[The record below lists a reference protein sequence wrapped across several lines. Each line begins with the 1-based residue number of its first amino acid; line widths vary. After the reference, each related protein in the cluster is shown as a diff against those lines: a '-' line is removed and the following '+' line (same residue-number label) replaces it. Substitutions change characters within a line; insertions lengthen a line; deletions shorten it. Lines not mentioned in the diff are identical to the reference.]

1 MKYILMLLAL
11 FVFVGESLAKPV
23 NINQADAQTIAS
35 SLSGIGIKKAEA
47 IVQRR
52 QEVGEFK
59 SVDELL
65 EVKGIGQKTLDK
77 IRADILLSDES
88 SKAPESASKSKK
100 AQSEK
105 EKSQAPAQQ

>member
-11 FVFVGESLAKPV
+11 LGFVGESLAKPV

-65 EVKGIGQKTLDK
+65 EIKGIGQKTLEK
-77 IRADILLSDES
+77 IRSDILLSDEL
-88 SKAPESASKSKK
+88 SKVPESANKK
-100 AQSEK
+100 AQSDK
-105 EKSQAPAQQ
+105 EKAPTPAQQ